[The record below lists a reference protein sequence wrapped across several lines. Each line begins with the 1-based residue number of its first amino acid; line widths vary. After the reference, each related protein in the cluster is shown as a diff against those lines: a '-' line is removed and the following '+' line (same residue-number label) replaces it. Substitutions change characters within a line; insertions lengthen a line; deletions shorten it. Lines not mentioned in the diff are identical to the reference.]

1 MPEFTRP
8 SLYPKQ
14 EAALFSGKRFTFVEA
29 SSKSGKT
36 VGAIVWIVEQAL
48 KAKPNHNFWWVA
60 PIFGQA
66 DIAFRR
72 LKSYLTPGSFSANE
86 QKMTLT
92 LLNGT
97 IIWFKSGDNPDS
109 LYGEDVYGAVI
120 DEASRVKE
128 EAWHAIRST
137 LSATLG
143 CSLIIGNVKGKNSW
157 YYRLS
162 RKAQEEKDD
171 PNSEYHYAKLTIYD
185 AVEGGVIAQSEV
197 KSLQES
203 LPEAVFNELY
213 LAEPSDDYGNPF
225 GEAHIRKCTKPL
237 SQEPPVVFGIDV
249 ARKKDF
255 FVVIGLD
262 ANGQVS
268 FFDRWKG
275 KTWKQSEKITKQVV
289 GNITPALVDATGIGD
304 RVLEELQDDGFD
316 NFEGFILS
324 PQSKQKLMESLA
336 ISIQSGELG
345 FPAGPIVDELNNFIY
360 EVTRTGIK
368 YEAPEG
374 LHDDTVTALALANQ
388 KYQEIKSSFSKASY
402 ASRTAVNKCVAVGR
416 TSLEPNPLLR
426 YSAFFA
432 VPGSTSDKP
441 SFAIAHLAA
450 DGTAI
455 LDLIEEFS
463 ANQNLTEV
471 VEKVAT
477 TLKKFAIAK
486 IEGDHFAGDW
496 PKEYFSKVGIIYE
509 VTKYTLPEIYRD
521 FMPILSGGEVEL
533 LDNPRLLMQLNTLER
548 SVTKVGRDSVNAI
561 GSDNLA
567 RSVAGLIVTASR
579 GIWATWQKL
588 ASRAELEKNKSRIT
602 AEQRREEAK
611 TRRETAEISRT
622 SQPIRKIQGKE
633 VPGPGDE
640 AIFLPLPSLIQI
652 PNTGEARLLAPGRWL
667 VPLGTKALNRHLT

>member
-1 MPEFTRP
+1 MAEFTRP
-8 SLYPKQ
+8 QLYPKQ
-14 EAALFSGKRFTFVEA
+14 EAALFSGKRFSFIEA

-48 KAKPNHNFWWVA
+48 KGKPNYNYWWVA

-72 LKSYLTPGSFSANE
+72 LKAYLTPGSFSSNE
-86 QKMTLT
+86 QKMTIN

-97 IIWFKSGDNPDS
+97 VIWFKSGDNPDS

-143 CSLIIGNVKGKNSW
+143 GGLIIGNVKGKNSW

-162 RKAQEEKDD
+162 RKAQEETDNPD
-171 PNSEYHYAKLTIYD
+171 SEYHYAKLTIYD

-225 GEAHIRKCTKPL
+225 GESHIRACVQGL
-237 SQEPPVVFGIDV
+237 SSKPPVVFGIDV

-262 ANGQVS
+262 EDGKVC

-275 KTWKQSEKITKQVV
+275 RTWKQSEKITKQIV
-289 GNITPALVDATGIGD
+289 GDVTPALVDATGIGD
-304 RVLEELQDDGFD
+304 RVLEELQDNGFD

-336 ISIQSGELG
+336 ISIQAHELG
-345 FPAGPIVDELNNFIY
+345 FPEGPIVDELCNFVY

-388 KYQEIKSSFSKASY
+388 KYQEIKASFSKASY
-402 ASRTAVNKCVAVGR
+402 ASRTAVNKCVVPSR
-416 TSLEPNPLLR
+416 EKLEPSALIR

-432 VPGSTSDKP
+432 VPGSTSDRP
-441 SFAIAHLAA
+441 SFAIAHLAS

-455 LDLIEEFS
+455 LDYIEEFS
-463 ANQNLTEV
+463 ANQSLTQVIESIS
-471 VEKVAT
+471 K
-477 TLKKFAIAK
+477 TLNRYAIAR

-509 VTKYTLPEIYRD
+509 PTKFTLPEIYRD
-521 FMPILSGGEVEL
+521 FMPILAAGEVEL

-548 SVTKVGRDSVNAI
+548 SVTKVGRDSVNAT
-561 GSDNLA
+561 GNDNLA

-579 GIWATWQKL
+579 GVWATWQKL
-588 ASRAELEKNKSRIT
+588 ASRAEMEKNKQQIT
-602 AEQRREEAK
+602 AQERRAAIAVQKELIAAAK
-611 TRRETAEISRT
+611 AA
-622 SQPIRKIQGKE
+622 QPIRKIQGKE
-633 VPGPGDE
+633 IPGPADE
-640 AIFLPLPSLIQI
+640 AIFLPLPSVIHFPDATL
-652 PNTGEARLLAPGRWL
+652 PRLLTPGRWL
-667 VPLGTKALNRHLT
+667 VPKGTKALNPHI

>member
-1 MPEFTRP
+1 MAEFTRP
-8 SLYPKQ
+8 NLYPKQ
-14 EAALFSGKRFTFVEA
+14 EAALFSGKRFSFIEA

-48 KAKPNHNFWWVA
+48 KGKPNNNYWWVA

-72 LKSYLTPGSFSANE
+72 LKAYLTPGSFSSNE
-86 QKMTLT
+86 QKMTIN

-143 CSLIIGNVKGKNSW
+143 GGLIIGNVKGKNSW

-162 RKAQEEKDD
+162 RKAQEETANPD
-171 PNSEYHYAKLTIYD
+171 SEYHYAKLTIYD

-225 GEAHIRKCTKPL
+225 GESHIRACTQEL
-237 SQEPPVVFGIDV
+237 STKPPVVFGVDV

-262 ANGQVS
+262 EDGKVS

-275 KTWKQSEKITKQVV
+275 RTWKQSEKITKKVV

-324 PQSKQKLMESLA
+324 PQSKQKLMELLA
-336 ISIQSGELG
+336 ISIQSHELG
-345 FPAGPIVDELNNFIY
+345 FPEGPITEELSNFVY

-388 KYQEIKSSFSKASY
+388 KYQEIKASFSKASY
-402 ASRTAVNKCVAVGR
+402 ASRTAVNKCVAAGR
-416 TSLEPNPLLR
+416 LVLEPSPLLK
-426 YSAFFA
+426 YSSFFA

-441 SFAIAHLAA
+441 SFAIAHLAS
-450 DGTAI
+450 DGMAI
-455 LDLIEEFS
+455 LDFIAEFS
-463 ANQNLTEV
+463 ANQNLSEV
-471 VEKVAT
+471 VGQIAE
-477 TLKKFAIAK
+477 TLRKYSIAK

-509 VTKYTLPEIYRD
+509 ATKFTLAEVYRD
-521 FMPILSGGEVEL
+521 FMPILAAGEVEL
-533 LDNPRLLMQLNTLER
+533 LDHPRLLMQLNTLER
-548 SVTKVGRDSVNAI
+548 SVTKVGRDSVNAT

-567 RSVAGLIVTASR
+567 RSVAGLVVTASR
-579 GIWATWQKL
+579 GVWATWQKL
-588 ASRAELEKNKSRIT
+588 ASRAELEKNKQQIT
-602 AEQRREEAK
+602 ATARR
-611 TRRETAEISRT
+611 AEIKQQQELINNQRL
-622 SQPIRKIQGKE
+622 SQPIRRIQGKE
-633 VPGPGDE
+633 IPGPGDE
-640 AIFLPLPSLIQI
+640 TIFLPLPTII
-652 PNTGEARLLAPGRWL
+652 RFPNATETRLLQSGRWL
-667 VPLGTKALNRHLT
+667 VPVGTKALNKHI